1 MSKVIKAHSLTGRI
15 TPKLMTQAFKA
26 VKRNRGA
33 AGVDKVSVGM
43 FGANLEENLD
53 ALMRELKSGRFQ
65 PKPLRRVHIPKG
77 PRTKKTRPLGIPV
90 VRDRVAQEVLRR
102 LLDPIFEPLF
112 HDASHGFRKG
122 HNCHMAI
129 RQVLGFHEQGYQVV
143 LDADVMG
150 FFDNLPCEVIMRF
163 VRERVADG
171 KILDLVERFLA
182 AGVME
187 DGVFKPTNVG
197 TPQGG
202 VISPLLANIVLNR
215 LDWRLDEAGCRF
227 VRYADDFV
235 VVCQTEKQAQ
245 EALGL
250 VRCVLEK
257 ELGLQ
262 LSPEKTHI
270 TTYGKGYEFLGFF
283 LSSRS
288 RRMRDKSVQKFKDKI
303 RDLTVRKHN
312 LDAETVTKLNRV
324 IRGTA
329 NYFATSF
336 STNRWKFQ
344 KLDSWVRMRLR
355 CMKLKRKNY
364 SDNRK
369 VRARYF
375 CGKLGLLTL
384 EEFCIDHD
392 AHGNVRRVTPRL
404 GATQSGV
411 AH

>member
-1 MSKVIKAHSLTGRI
+1 MSKIVKAHSLIGRV
-15 TPKLMTQAFKA
+15 TPKLMKQAFQA

-33 AGVDKVSVGM
+33 AGVDKVSIKM
-43 FGANLEENLD
+43 FEANLEDNLG
-53 ALMRELKSGRFQ
+53 ALMRDLKSGVFR
-65 PKPLRRVHIPKG
+65 PKPLRRVHITKD
-77 PRTKKTRPLGIPV
+77 PRTRTTRPIGIPV
-90 VRDRVAQEVLRR
+90 VRDRVAQEALRR

-112 HDASHGFRKG
+112 HDASHGFRKN

-129 RQVLGFHEQGYQVV
+129 RQVLKFHDEGHRVV

-150 FFDNLPCEVIMRF
+150 FFDNLPHSVILQF

-171 KILDLVERFLA
+171 KVLDLLERFLA

-187 DGVFKPTNVG
+187 EGVFKPTTVG

-202 VISPLLANIVLNR
+202 VISPLLANIVLNQ
-215 LDWRLDEAGCRF
+215 LDWQLDEAGYRF

-235 VVCQTEKQAQ
+235 IVCQTKQQAQ

-250 VRCVLEK
+250 VRRILER
-257 ELGLQ
+257 ELGLR

-270 TTYGKGYEFLGFF
+270 TTYGKGYEFLGFL

-288 RRMRDKSVQKFKDKI
+288 RRMRDKSVRKFKDKI
-303 RDLTVRKHN
+303 RQLTVRKHN
-312 LDAETVTKLNRV
+312 LDAEAVNKVNRV
-324 IRGTA
+324 VRGTA
-329 NYFATSF
+329 NYFATTF
-336 STNRWKFQ
+336 ATNRWRFQ

-364 SDNRK
+364 NDNRK

-375 CGKLGLLTL
+375 TGKLGLLTL
-384 EEFCIDHD
+384 EQFCTDYD
-392 AHGNVRRVTPRL
+392 AHGKARRVIPRN
-404 GATQSGV
+404 GATLSGV